1 MANRNTLT
9 HFKNSTVLDQ
19 SIVDSLEKELDDI
32 YFIIILFQLKIS
44 IVREIGMD
52 RYYLYKKF
60 NYLRSAFDCPVIF
73 I

>member
-32 YFIIILFQLKIS
+32 YFIVILFKLKNAVFFNS
-44 IVREIGMD
+44 YREMEG
-52 RYYLYKKF
+52 
-60 NYLRSAFDCPVIF
+60 
-73 I
+73 